1 MDDRDLDF
9 GLALADQ
16 PDELQEDED
25 GKSADGG
32 REDGAMSY
40 ANGLG
45 GGEGSTLAGE
55 TTMARRRRLQK
66 AILEELL
73 GGFLSRVF
81 NSFKSQTKLSFSGL
95 GMTSC

>member
-16 PDELQEDED
+16 LDELLEDED

-45 GGEGSTLAGE
+45 GGEGSTLAWE
-55 TTMARRRRLQK
+55 DDDDSKRTTFAK
-66 AILEELL
+66 K
-73 GGFLSRVF
+73 GFEIAFREIYQEFLTLSKVNQAF
-81 NSFKSQTKLSFSGL
+81 LFSGL
-95 GMTSC
+95 G